1 MFFSNISELIYNFD
15 SSILLWIQDSVRNP
29 ILTPFFTFI
38 THLGDSGIFWIALSL
53 ILCIFKKTRKVG
65 ICGLFALLF
74 SVTFNNAFLKNVVGR
89 IRPYE
94 IIPGLECIV
103 KHATD
108 PSFPSGHTGAS
119 IAAATAFLK
128 TLPKKFSI
136 PAMVVAVLI
145 SLSRLYIGI
154 HYPTDV
160 IAGAITGAALGIIA
174 CVLID
179 FIIKKVKEKHPDTI
193 NKIFWDETKENK
205 QKEIAKQ

>member
-1 MFFSNISELIYNFD
+1 MFSNISEFIYNFD

-38 THLGDSGIFWIALSL
+38 THLGDSGIFWIVLSL
-53 ILCIFKKTRKVG
+53 ILCIFKRTRKAG

-119 IAAATAFLK
+119 IAAATAYLK

-136 PAMVVAVLI
+136 PAMVVAILI
-145 SLSRLYIGI
+145 GLSRLYIGI

-160 IAGAITGAALGIIA
+160 IAGAMTGAALGILA
-174 CVLID
+174 CILVE
-179 FIIKKVKEKHPDTI
+179 FIIKKWREKKPEVVD
-193 NKIFWDETKENK
+193 KVFYDDSK
-205 QKEIAKQ
+205 QKEVSKKEV